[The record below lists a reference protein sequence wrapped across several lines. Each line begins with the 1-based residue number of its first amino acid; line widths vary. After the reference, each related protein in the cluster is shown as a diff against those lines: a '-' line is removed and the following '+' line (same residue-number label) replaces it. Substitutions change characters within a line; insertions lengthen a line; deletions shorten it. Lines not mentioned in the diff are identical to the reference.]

1 MGGLLHGEG
10 RGGIAGSYD
19 AVVLRKPNA
28 LFIDFGVC
36 LYGVLAPADGAS
48 MGLFRTAAAAA
59 VMVPVV
65 FGASAAD
72 LPDTIVAK
80 GVVAVLQVHAE
91 GAQIYHCEADAS
103 GRMAWQFREPI
114 ASLFSDGKTVG
125 RHYVGPTWELDGSE
139 IVGKAVGHAP
149 GATAKDIPW
158 LKLDVV
164 NNRGDGPLKN
174 VATVQRINTAG
185 GNLDGACGK
194 VGDLHAEPY
203 AADYI
208 FLKRMS
214 P

>member
-1 MGGLLHGEG
+1 MLQ
-10 RGGIAGSYD
+10 
-19 AVVLRKPNA
+19 VV
-28 LFIDFGVC
+28 
-36 LYGVLAPADGAS
+36 Y
-48 MGLFRTAAAAA
+48 
-59 VMVPVV
+59 
-65 FGASAAD
+65 GASAAD

-80 GVVAVLQVHAE
+80 GEVAVLQVHAE
-91 GAQIYHCEADAS
+91 GAQIYQCEADAS

-125 RHYVGPTWELDGSE
+125 RHYLGPTWELDGSE
-139 IVGKAVGHAP
+139 IVGKAVGRAP

-185 GNLDGACGK
+185 GNLDGACEK
-194 VGDLHAEPY
+194 VGDLRAKPY